1 VSPIQKIG
9 RDKEMKITIK
19 VQKCAR
25 TLLRD
30 ASIRMQNEDQA
41 GEPKWL
47 KKAEMRLKRLRRKT
61 SARERQALS
70 RGFFSAE

>member
-9 RDKEMKITIK
+9 RDKEVKITIK

-25 TLLRD
+25 ILLRD
-30 ASIRMQNEDQA
+30 ASMRVQNKDQA

-47 KKAEMRLKRLRRKT
+47 KKAEMRLKRSRRKT
-61 SARERQALS
+61 SVRERQALS
-70 RGFFSAE
+70 RGFFSAG